1 MNPQDQ
7 IENPMLPWDFEEEE
21 KRREKEEELAEAQID
36 QWMDKKFEQEIKIY
50 KENYGEDYEI

>member
-7 IENPMLPWDFEEEE
+7 IENPMLPWDLEEE
-21 KRREKEEELAEAQID
+21 KKREKEEELSEAQID
-36 QWMDKKFEQEIKIY
+36 QWMDRKFEQEIKIY

>member
-7 IENPMLPWDFEEEE
+7 IENPMEPWDYEEEE
-21 KRREKEEELAEAQID
+21 KKREKEDELAEVQVD

>member
-7 IENPMLPWDFEEEE
+7 IENPMLPWDLEEE
-21 KRREKEEELAEAQID
+21 KKREKEEELAEAQID
-36 QWMDKKFEQEIKIY
+36 QWMDRKFEQEIKIY